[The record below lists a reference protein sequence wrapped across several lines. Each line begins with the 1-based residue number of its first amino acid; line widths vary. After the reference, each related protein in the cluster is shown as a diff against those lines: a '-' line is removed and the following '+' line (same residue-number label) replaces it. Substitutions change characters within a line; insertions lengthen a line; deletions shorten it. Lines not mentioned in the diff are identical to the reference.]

1 MSFNLLNVEPRY
13 DHIDEDYSWTFYKLI
28 VVRQHLLLNGSI
40 KYSIRIGLGYP
51 TDLLT
56 TAGKKP
62 TEEELER
69 LTKLVC
75 AKVWNHLHTES
86 QTAVENF
93 ESFNKYVLTLGI

>member
-51 TDLLT
+51 SDVLT
-56 TAGKKP
+56 TNGKEP
-62 TEEELER
+62 TKEEFDT
-69 LTKLVC
+69 LTKKV
-75 AKVWNHLHTES
+75 AKEVWKQLYKES
-86 QTAVENF
+86 QTSVKNYED
-93 ESFNKYVLTLGI
+93 FNKYILTLDI